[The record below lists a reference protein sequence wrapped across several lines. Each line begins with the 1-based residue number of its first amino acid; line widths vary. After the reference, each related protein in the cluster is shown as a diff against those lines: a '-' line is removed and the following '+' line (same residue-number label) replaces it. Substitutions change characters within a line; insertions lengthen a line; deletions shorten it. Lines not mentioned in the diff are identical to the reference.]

1 MVEKVTMV
9 RVGEMQKGEKE
20 EATEII
26 IQMGEEVGQAI
37 KNNQEEVLMATINK
51 EEEVL
56 SDQTVDL
63 LMEEGV
69 GQVVV
74 VQVEEEMQLEDILE
88 MEVDKEVVMVEEGDG
103 LEIIVVV

>member
-9 RVGEMQKGEKE
+9 RVGEMEKGEKE
-20 EATEII
+20 EAMEII
-26 IQMGEEVGQAI
+26 IQMEEEVGQAI
-37 KNNQEEVLMATINK
+37 KNKQEEVIIATINK

-74 VQVEEEMQLEDILE
+74 VQMEEEMPLEDILE